1 MYDLLIKDGTVMDGS
16 GNPWF
21 IADIAVTD
29 GRIVKI
35 GRLGKGLAKRVI
47 NARGLAVAPGFVDC
61 HSHADFVLAHPKH
74 PEILECFV
82 RQGITTLITGNC
94 GYSPFPVRTD
104 EDVALLRG
112 YSGFLQCDGF
122 EWHWK
127 DAKGYM
133 AYLEEQGVACNVLPM
148 TSHGTIRMAVK
159 GLRGGVASDSE
170 RKEMARLA
178 RHDLEGGAWG
188 LSAGLIYPPGMY
200 SDTEELIATS
210 APLADFQGVFTCHV
224 RGSSETL
231 LQAAREVIRIAEA
244 HHITAIHSH
253 AEAFGDRFFP
263 AIDQLIDLHDSARAR
278 GVDIG
283 MDVIPYVAANTTL
296 FATFPPWALEG
307 GMADLAARLR
317 DRETRERIRRS
328 VEDDMPG
335 WPSWL
340 PGAWPHNIAGA
351 TGWDNIRLMSAVK
364 PENRRYEGMSFTEIA
379 HATGRTPFDAAAD
392 MVMEE
397 QGPTMAL
404 YFGSSGID
412 DMDDP
417 WHQKLVAHH
426 RASIE
431 TDAIVTGRGIP
442 HPAAYGAFPKCLG
455 HYSRD
460 LGLVPMEEMVRK
472 MTSQSLCRFG
482 VRDRGV
488 LREGAFADITLF
500 DPKTI
505 ADRATYAE
513 PAQYPEGIEA
523 VIMNGT
529 PVLEKGEYTGALCG
543 AVLRKEKDSG
553 T

>member
-61 HSHADFVLAHPKH
+61 HSHADFVLPHPKH
-74 PEILECFV
+74 SEILECFV

-112 YSGFLQCDGF
+112 YSGFFQCDGF
-122 EWHWK
+122 EWRWRT
-127 DAKGYM
+127 AAEYM
-133 AYLEEQGVACNVLPM
+133 AYLERAGVAYNVIPM
-148 TSHGTIRMAVK
+148 TSHGTIRMNVK
-159 GLRGGVASDSE
+159 GLRAGVATEAE
-170 RKEMARLA
+170 RAEMALLA
-178 RHDLEGGAWG
+178 RRDLADGVWG
-188 LSAGLIYPPGMY
+188 LSSGLIYPPGMY
-200 SDTEELIATS
+200 SDTDELVAVA
-210 APLADFQGVFTCHV
+210 APLAEFSGVFTAHV

-231 LQAAREVIRIAEA
+231 LQATREVIRIAETNG
-244 HHITAIHSH
+244 ITAVHSH
-253 AEAFGDRFFP
+253 VEAFGERFFP
-263 AIDQLIDLHDSARAR
+263 GIERVLALHDDARRR

-296 FATFPPWALEG
+296 FATLPPWALEG
-307 GMADLAARLR
+307 GMDDLALRLR
-317 DRETRERIRRS
+317 DPSTRERIRRS
-328 VEDDMPG
+328 VEEDMPG

-340 PGAWPHNIAGA
+340 PGAWPHNLVGA
-351 TGWDNIRLMSAVK
+351 TGWENIRLISAIK
-364 PENRRYEGMSFTEIA
+364 PENKRYEGMSFVEIGA
-379 HATGRTPFDAAAD
+379 ATGKTPFDAAAD

-397 QGPTMAL
+397 KGPTMAL
-404 YFGSSGID
+404 YIGCSGTD
-412 DMDDP
+412 EMDDP
-417 WHQKLVAHH
+417 WHRRVIAHH
-426 RASIE
+426 QTAIE

-455 HYSRD
+455 RYSRD

-472 MTSQSLCRFG
+472 MTSLSLERFG
-482 VRDRGV
+482 VPDRGFV
-488 LREGAFADITLF
+488 RAGAFADLVLF
-500 DPKTI
+500 DPETV
-505 ADRATYAE
+505 ADNATYEE
-513 PAQYPEGIEA
+513 PKRYPTGIEF
-523 VIMNGT
+523 VLINGT
-529 PVLEKGEYTGALCG
+529 PVLENGVYSGTLAGR
-543 AVLRKEKDSG
+543 VLRKERD

>member
-21 IADIAVTD
+21 IADIAIT
-29 GRIVKI
+29 GRRIERI
-35 GRLGKGLAKRVI
+35 GRLGKALARRVI
-47 NARGLAVAPGFVDC
+47 NASGLAVAPGFVDC

-94 GYSPFPVRTD
+94 GYSPFPVETA
-104 EDVALLRG
+104 EDVALLKG
-112 YSGFLQCDGF
+112 YSGFFQCDGF

-133 AYLEEQGVACNVLPM
+133 AHLEEQGIAYNVLPM

-159 GLRGGVASDSE
+159 GLRAGVASDSE
-170 RKEMARLA
+170 KKEMARLS
-178 RHDLEGGAWG
+178 RRDLEAGAWG

-210 APLADFQGVFTCHV
+210 APLAEFHGVFTCHV

-231 LQAAREVIRIAEA
+231 LQAAREVVRIAEA
-244 HHITAIHSH
+244 HHITAVHSH
-253 AEAFGDRFFP
+253 AEAFGERFFP
-263 AIDQLIDLHDSARAR
+263 AIDRLIDLHDSARAR

-296 FATFPPWALEG
+296 FAILPPWALEG

-317 DRETRERIRRS
+317 DPETRERIRRS

-340 PGAWPHNIAGA
+340 PGAWPHNLVGA
-351 TGWDNIRLMSAVK
+351 TGWENIRLISAIK
-364 PENRRYEGMSFTEIA
+364 PENKRYEGMSFVEIGA
-379 HATGRTPFDAAAD
+379 ATGRTPFDAAAD
-392 MVMEE
+392 MIMEE
-397 QGPTMAL
+397 KGPTMAL
-404 YFGSSGID
+404 YIGSSGID
-412 DMDDP
+412 EMDDP
-417 WHQKLVAHH
+417 WHRKLVAHDQV
-426 RASIE
+426 AIE

-455 HYSRD
+455 RYSRD
-460 LGLVPMEEMVRK
+460 LNLVPMEEMVRK
-472 MTSQSLCRFG
+472 MTSLSLERFG
-482 VRDRGV
+482 VPDRGFV
-488 LREGAFADITLF
+488 RAGAFADLVVF
-500 DPKTI
+500 NPETI
-505 ADRATYAE
+505 ADNATYEE
-513 PAQYPEGIEA
+513 PKRYPTGIEV
-523 VIMNGT
+523 VIVNGV
-529 PVLEKGEYTGALCG
+529 PVLENSHYSAALAG
-543 AVLRKEKDSG
+543 KVLRKERD